1 MKVIAVI
8 EPACADTCLRRSRD
22 RQAADRRPAII
33 RQILEH
39 LGLSTAAPSFRV
51 PPDPPDGRG
60 ADPPREW
67 SYDLLFDL
75 PVHRTQTGDLP
86 VPDPACLPAGRCA
99 HSRGRGTG
107 LSRLIFSFLKTR
119 KIPLAPPLRW

>member
-39 LGLSTAAPSFRV
+39 FGLSTATPSFRA

-67 SYDLLFDL
+67 SYDLLFD
-75 PVHRTQTGDLP
+75 DLP
-86 VPDPACLPAGRCA
+86 VVPDPVRA
-99 HSRGRGTG
+99 
-107 LSRLIFSFLKTR
+107 
-119 KIPLAPPLRW
+119 